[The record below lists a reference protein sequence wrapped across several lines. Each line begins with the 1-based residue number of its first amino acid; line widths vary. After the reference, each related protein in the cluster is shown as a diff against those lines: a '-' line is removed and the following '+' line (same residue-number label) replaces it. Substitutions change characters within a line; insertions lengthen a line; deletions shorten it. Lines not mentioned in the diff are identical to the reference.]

1 VRRDRAENLGAK
13 LITELKAFNTNCNQ
27 HAGDRAVPRT
37 RYARASNTSNSDLV
51 LLVEIQS
58 IRRALL
64 ALVQVGK
71 AISVFLSFSNARVI
85 C

>member
-1 VRRDRAENLGAK
+1 VRRDRAENLGAE
-13 LITELKAFNTNCNQ
+13 LITKLKAFNTNCNQ

-37 RYARASNTSNSDLV
+37 CRACASNNSNSDLV
-51 LLVEIQS
+51 LLAEIQS

-64 ALVQVGK
+64 TLVQVGK
-71 AISVFLSFSNARVI
+71 AVSVFLSFSDTRVI